1 MSFFWQNGRFR
12 PKSSD
17 IVRCRHRC
25 RSAFHAPSGRQ
36 RTSDSE
42 GYKSPVH
49 SMQPMPWGKF
59 LPADAA
65 SREATCRKTR
75 FVKLFLIFSF
85 CTTYSISP
93 ISVQSIS
100 EVGKWVS
107 AGRRSAGWVTL
118 PVLWLSL
125 TVWRYRRTRC
135 HRQRKRKR
143 MRSSLV
149 FVLELKFILENTLQG
164 HTCHLQIYKKYRI
177 WPNTERL
184 FFIILRII
192 SNQISAL
199 FLRNVLQLTIVIT
212 YNLF

>member
-1 MSFFWQNGRFR
+1 MTTSAPRRCSGIVSAGWAFSDKTCVFVRNR

-17 IVRCRHRC
+17 VVQYRHRWH
-25 RSAFHAPSGRQ
+25 SSDFHAPPDRQ
-36 RTSDSE
+36 RFSDSAWHN
-42 GYKSPVH
+42 SSVH
-49 SMQPMPWGKF
+49 SMQPMPWSKSQ
-59 LPADAA
+59 PDV
-65 SREATCRKTR
+65 STQVEVTCRKIR

-107 AGRRSAGWVTL
+107 ARRRSAGWAAL

-143 MRSSLV
+143 MRSS
-149 FVLELKFILENTLQG
+149 
-164 HTCHLQIYKKYRI
+164 
-177 WPNTERL
+177 
-184 FFIILRII
+184 
-192 SNQISAL
+192 
-199 FLRNVLQLTIVIT
+199 
-212 YNLF
+212 

>member
-1 MSFFWQNGRFR
+1 MKSFFSRETSSGDDDVRAQALFWHCICRMSFFWQNVRFR
-12 PKSSD
+12 SKSSD

-42 GYKSPVH
+42 GYDSPVH
-49 SMQPMPWGKF
+49 SMPSMPWSES
-59 LPADAA
+59 PPDDAA
-65 SREATCRKTR
+65 LREVTCRKIR

-107 AGRRSAGWVTL
+107 AGRRSAGWAVL
-118 PVLWLSL
+118 PVLWLSP
-125 TVWRYRRTRC
+125 TVWRYRRIRC

-143 MRSSLV
+143 MRSS
-149 FVLELKFILENTLQG
+149 
-164 HTCHLQIYKKYRI
+164 
-177 WPNTERL
+177 
-184 FFIILRII
+184 
-192 SNQISAL
+192 
-199 FLRNVLQLTIVIT
+199 
-212 YNLF
+212 